1 MPESTPSIIGVTF
14 DCVAIGAGQAGLS
27 ASYHLRRLGVDHVV
41 LERGAVGETWR
52 TARWDSF
59 CLNTPNW
66 CTRLP
71 GLDPPGEPDAFAPL
85 EDVIATLTDYADRI
99 RAPVRRGEVTALRV
113 NRGSFELTL
122 EGDSLLARSVVVA
135 TGAFQRPTAHPAAA
149 EVPAG
154 IRHMH
159 TVAYRNPGALP
170 DGGVLVVGSG
180 QSGCE
185 IAQELLEAGRS
196 VHLAVGRCG
205 WAPRRYRGRELMRW
219 MVDVGAMDETS
230 EVLPTPK
237 ARFAGN
243 VAVSGSRGGRDC
255 NPLVLQAMGA
265 RLYGRFLGFD
275 GGRAVFRADLDENLE
290 FGATFERDWCR
301 RFDDYASAGGLDLL
315 EHPTPLPGAVDAAS
329 TELALDREGVATVLW
344 AGGFRPAFQWIG
356 VPVFDELGFPR
367 TRRGVTEVPG
377 LTFVG
382 LPWLYTRKSPLLL
395 GVGDD
400 AAHAADAV
408 AAHLDGRWAS
418 ALA

>member
-1 MPESTPSIIGVTF
+1 M
-14 DCVAIGAGQAGLS
+14 
-27 ASYHLRRLGVDHVV
+27 DHVV

-52 TARWDSF
+52 SARWDSF

-99 RAPVRRGEVTALRV
+99 RTPLRRAEVTSLKV

-122 EGDSLLARSVVVA
+122 EGDVLRARSVVVA
-135 TGAFQRPTAHPAAA
+135 TGAFQRPTAPAAAA

-154 IRHMH
+154 VVHMH
-159 TVAYRNPGALP
+159 TASYRNPGGLP

-185 IAQELLEAGRS
+185 IGHELLEAGRS

-230 EVLPTPK
+230 KALPSPK

-243 VAVSGSRGGRDC
+243 VAVSGSQGGRDC
-255 NPLVLQAMGA
+255 NPIVLQAMGA
-265 RLYGRFLGFD
+265 RLHGRFLGFD
-275 GGRAVFRADLDENLE
+275 GGRALFEADLDASLE

-301 RFDDYASAGGLDLL
+301 RFDDYASAAGLDLP
-315 EHPTPLPGAVDAAS
+315 EHPTRPPGAVDAGG
-329 TELALDREGVATVLW
+329 TELALDREGVTTVLW

-356 VPVFDELGFPR
+356 APVFDELGFPR

-382 LPWLYTRKSPLLL
+382 LPWLHTRKSPLLL

-400 AAHAADAV
+400 AAHVADAV
-408 AAHLDGRWAS
+408 AAHLEGQRAS
-418 ALA
+418 E